1 MFANRYTAFIDACVL
16 VGVMKRHIIL
26 NLAEAEFFRVRWS
39 AMVLEETRV
48 AIEAIMTKHGKT
60 NVEQHAAK
68 VINTLETCF
77 CEANVDNYDRFLCVC
92 EGFPDNDDAH
102 VVAAAIKAQAATI
115 VTDNLKDFPRDKI
128 DTLNLEVRSAD
139 EFITDTIS
147 LDEAKAVAAIKKMR
161 VRFHNPALNQEQ
173 LLLKMEACGL
183 TLTAD
188 ILRPYIE
195 SI

>member
-1 MFANRYTAFIDACVL
+1 
-16 VGVMKRHIIL
+16 
-26 NLAEAEFFRVRWS
+26 
-39 AMVLEETRV
+39 
-48 AIEAIMTKHGKT
+48 
-60 NVEQHAAK
+60 
-68 VINTLETCF
+68 
-77 CEANVDNYDRFLCVC
+77 VDNYDRFLCVC